1 MMFFVT
7 EDAAITCKHP
17 GGFVQNV
24 PSQSWL
30 TINTRRVLVE
40 IDPEGRTIKG
50 CPNSGGV
57 NKPCLTTLPVQ
68 TGYSGFMRV
77 DGKSICLDPITGF
90 TDGIPPGLFKY
101 VVVNAGQPFVEGG
114 A

>member
-1 MMFFVT
+1 MFFVT
-7 EDAAITCKHP
+7 EDAVITCKHP
-17 GGFVQNV
+17 GGFVENV
-24 PSQSWL
+24 PSQNWL

-40 IDPEGRTIKG
+40 IDPEGRTING

-57 NKPCLTTLPVQ
+57 NKPCQKTLPVQ

-77 DGKSICLDPITGF
+77 DGKRICLDPITGF

-101 VVVNAGQPFVEGG
+101 VVVDAGQPFVEG
-114 A
+114 AA